1 MLEIRPLVQ
10 LGRRR
15 TVTRKR
21 AAPATRLMV
30 RYLILPATLSI
41 GLLLGSCS
49 PFAGFVSD
57 HWPHWA
63 GGMPDGVPPRP
74 GAPGYNDFIA
84 HGEAPKD
91 ATPPADAD
99 AQPASAQ
106 PAAAQPASV
115 QPATAQPATTQPVAA
130 QPVPAQAPPPPANP
144 ARSNPAVGSGG
155 LY

>member
-1 MLEIRPLVQ
+1 LEIRRVVQ
-10 LGRRR
+10 LCRRR
-15 TVTRKR
+15 AVSRKR
-21 AAPATRLMV
+21 AAPWARLMV
-30 RYLILPATLSI
+30 RYSILPATLSM

-84 HGEAPKD
+84 HGQAPKD
-91 ATPPADAD
+91 ATSSAD
-99 AQPASAQ
+99 AQAASAQ
-106 PAAAQPASV
+106 PAPT
-115 QPATAQPATTQPVAA
+115 QPATVQPVTAQPVTTQPVVA
-130 QPVPAQAPPPPANP
+130 QPVPAPAPPPPADA

>member
-1 MLEIRPLVQ
+1 LEIRPVVQ
-10 LGRRR
+10 LCRRR
-15 TVTRKR
+15 TVIRKR
-21 AAPATRLMV
+21 AATCARLMV
-30 RYLILPATLSI
+30 RYSILPATLSI

-63 GGMPDGVPPRP
+63 GGMPDGVPPRQ

-84 HGEAPKD
+84 HGQAPKD
-91 ATPPADAD
+91 ATPPTDAD
-99 AQPASAQ
+99 APAASAQ
-106 PAAAQPASV
+106 PAGAQPVSVQPVAAQPV
-115 QPATAQPATTQPVAA
+115 TAQPVAA
-130 QPVPAQAPPPPANP
+130 QPVPAQAPPPPADP